1 MEISGMRIRRYNIFI
16 SSTFRDMDFERDLI
30 KYKVIP
36 MLNQHFRDRFVEIQ
50 AVDLRMGVN
59 TEKMSEEDSARK
71 VLNVCASSIDD
82 ARPFFIGLIGA
93 RYGWVP
99 PLERWKEFLERLSE
113 EDQVLMK
120 DMFGKSVTELEI
132 VYGALTPKSLQ
143 ESHTLFFMRDEA
155 SYDGIP
161 EDILS
166 EFCDIDLQQQKQL
179 KDLKE
184 RIVRDMTVSGGID
197 DKVIGYHIDW
207 DKEHEGFDEENEKFS
222 ELVLEH
228 LKAQIED
235 ELEIAEEMSWW
246 EEEKM
251 IAESSLQKHLENIC
265 TDLPGYDSMMEQTLM
280 IGEPGDGRTT
290 LLAWQWDM
298 RRRNTDDIC
307 LAVCVGKT
315 PYSSAMYY
323 TLARW
328 CEELAHEIG
337 EEDPRGDRYVK
348 EGKDFIYLCDEFY
361 YLVNSAQEKGRRVSI
376 FIDDADLFRHTT
388 ATDSHL
394 AWIDYRVNAIVTSC
408 IMESNKIL
416 AYHGFWDQYYFEKIG
431 GKSLDALIACNG
443 RRFHLELPSEIR
455 KRLLKK
461 THNPVTITSIFRMLS
476 MLNGTSFD
484 EIRSSGADFN
494 ETVSKHFMPIIDAF
508 VDDPDSDFM
517 FPSEVASFTCAMM
530 GLDEEWYQMML
541 GYLSNSPCGLRTS
554 DLEALAEDGWDP
566 VEWAQFVHFIQE
578 YVKTD
583 STGLWRS
590 EFASFGLDKQ
600 TPEEDLAEYAET
612 LPDGDWIKDRL
623 QKKPMFEHETLIYN
637 LDKKALDRVLDN
649 CMGSDTGFLEK
660 RKMKKLIEKYNKIM
674 DWKDFNKVDPSGMKE
689 NPFEPFTDHSIRMR
703 RKGMIIE
710 EIQMFRQVLEAFLD
724 ETREG
729 DRIDGELELENLT
742 LLFFNMFGAAMELE
756 GNRKLSKNLDMD
768 TVHQLQDDTQFAY
781 HISYRR
787 LCQVNPLNRICATV
801 SPIVDVLDGQLDIY
815 THSDT
820 IIAVIKDIV
829 EAAGKLG

>member
-99 PLERWKEFLERLSE
+99 PIERWKEFLERLSE

-120 DMFGKSVTELEI
+120 DTFGKSVTELEI

-166 EFCDIDLQQQKQL
+166 EFCDIDPQQQKQL

-184 RIVRDMTVSGGID
+184 RIIRDMAVSGGID

-207 DKEHEGFDEENEKFS
+207 NPDSEEFDEQSENFS
-222 ELVLEH
+222 AIVLDH
-228 LKAQIED
+228 LKKQIEI
-235 ELEIAEEMSWW
+235 ELESQEKMSWW

-265 TDLPGYDSMMEQTLM
+265 TDLPGYDSMMEQILM

-328 CEELAHEIG
+328 CEELAW
-337 EEDPRGDRYVK
+337 PPM
-348 EGKDFIYLCDEFY
+348 
-361 YLVNSAQEKGRRVSI
+361 A
-376 FIDDADLFRHTT
+376 
-388 ATDSHL
+388 
-394 AWIDYRVNAIVTSC
+394 AICS
-408 IMESNKIL
+408 
-416 AYHGFWDQYYFEKIG
+416 
-431 GKSLDALIACNG
+431 
-443 RRFHLELPSEIR
+443 
-455 KRLLKK
+455 
-461 THNPVTITSIFRMLS
+461 
-476 MLNGTSFD
+476 
-484 EIRSSGADFN
+484 
-494 ETVSKHFMPIIDAF
+494 
-508 VDDPDSDFM
+508 
-517 FPSEVASFTCAMM
+517 
-530 GLDEEWYQMML
+530 
-541 GYLSNSPCGLRTS
+541 
-554 DLEALAEDGWDP
+554 
-566 VEWAQFVHFIQE
+566 
-578 YVKTD
+578 
-583 STGLWRS
+583 
-590 EFASFGLDKQ
+590 
-600 TPEEDLAEYAET
+600 
-612 LPDGDWIKDRL
+612 
-623 QKKPMFEHETLIYN
+623 
-637 LDKKALDRVLDN
+637 
-649 CMGSDTGFLEK
+649 
-660 RKMKKLIEKYNKIM
+660 
-674 DWKDFNKVDPSGMKE
+674 
-689 NPFEPFTDHSIRMR
+689 
-703 RKGMIIE
+703 
-710 EIQMFRQVLEAFLD
+710 
-724 ETREG
+724 
-729 DRIDGELELENLT
+729 
-742 LLFFNMFGAAMELE
+742 
-756 GNRKLSKNLDMD
+756 
-768 TVHQLQDDTQFAY
+768 
-781 HISYRR
+781 
-787 LCQVNPLNRICATV
+787 
-801 SPIVDVLDGQLDIY
+801 
-815 THSDT
+815 
-820 IIAVIKDIV
+820 
-829 EAAGKLG
+829 